1 MSVKLFEDLLRIV
14 IKTFYDDHTVV
25 AVEHILHYSRRD
37 EHLSNEEHKM
47 SEDLNLPCPTIR
59 TKLYELKKHGILVSK
74 EGKKD
79 TRGEEKT
86 GNMFTRGPD
95 QKKMVYWSF
104 DPDLKNVIFSRILQ
118 LISSLDEL
126 VDEANRTDYIC
137 NSCKK
142 VFTVEEQL
150 LSRGVCDRCYNVQL
164 VKKETNVEKAK
175 DRKNKGIQAIKHIES
190 RMKECLDVTL
200 PPFFFGAIAD
210 NSRIHEKNSGARVV
224 VPTAGAGFYTVDV
237 VPVPEENT
245 DKTGDDNPLR
255 DPEVVKF
262 FQRLERKSKKK
273 DEPPP
278 LQGFSVQGK
287 IVPANEITENMQM
300 LMTRDEFLA
309 FYNWK
314 VPRYDY
320 FNYS

>member
-14 IKTFYDDHTVV
+14 VKTFYDDHTVV
-25 AVEHILHYSRRD
+25 AVEHILHYSRKD

-59 TKLYELKKHGILVSK
+59 TRLYELKKHGILVSK

-118 LISSLDEL
+118 LISALDDL

-137 NSCKK
+137 QTCNKI
-142 VFTVEEQL
+142 FTVEEQL
-150 LSRGVCDRCYNVQL
+150 LSRGLCDRCFNVQL
-164 VKKETNVEKAK
+164 VKKQTNLEKAK
-175 DRKNKGIQAIKHIES
+175 NKKNAGIQAIKHIES

-200 PPFFFGAIAD
+200 PPYFFGAIAD
-210 NSRIHEKNSGARVV
+210 NAKFNDKNTNARVV
-224 VPTAGAGFYTVDV
+224 VPTAGAGSYTVDV
-237 VPVPEENT
+237 VPVPEEAQ
-245 DKTGDDNPLR
+245 DKNLENNLQR
-255 DPEVVKF
+255 DPEVVKY
-262 FQRLERKSKKK
+262 FQRLERKNKKK
-273 DEPPP
+273 DEVVEVKKF
-278 LQGFSVQGK
+278 LVQGTW
-287 IVPANEITENMQM
+287 VDVTEIDGNMQM
-300 LMTRDEFLA
+300 MMSREEFLEY
-309 FYNWK
+309 YNWK
-314 VPRYDY
+314 LPRYDY
-320 FNYS
+320 LNYS